1 MLKHTKIITGV
12 IVMFLLIGFTLWF
25 FYESDKDVYSF
36 YAHLSAVFIEIAL
49 SITILELFFE
59 YARKQETFKIYSL
72 ARSYI
77 FERVFYSLNR
87 VIIQDQEDLR
97 YIDNLGHY
105 ASFDKYMRKNK
116 VLGKMADEIIA
127 KLSDNCIVEV
137 SNVIKRDFDKIER
150 SSNSYVV
157 SMNEDLFMSLFKFVD
172 SCDQVNK
179 FELTKENLEFMI
191 NSLRHDIK
199 IPDYDLSWRD
209 IYKRII
215 YSWLYIINNF
225 IYFSNKDSQL
235 LRYQFKNMMGEWVS
249 IVVLSGHLRP
259 ASLLKPSLT

>member
-1 MLKHTKIITGV
+1 MLKQTRV
-12 IVMFLLIGFTLWF
+12 IASVILMFLLIGFIFWF
-25 FYESDKDVYSF
+25 FYESDKDTYSF

-59 YARKQETFKIYSL
+59 YTRTQETFKIYSL

-87 VIIQDQEDLR
+87 VIIKDQDDLR
-97 YIDNLGHY
+97 YIDKLGHY
-105 ASFDKYMRKNK
+105 PSFDKYMKKNK
-116 VLGKMADEIIA
+116 ILGKMSDEIIN
-127 KLSDNCIVEV
+127 KLSDRCIIQLVK
-137 SNVIKRDFDKIER
+137 VIERDFDKLER

-179 FELTKENLEFMI
+179 VDLTTESKAFMI
-191 NSLRHDIK
+191 ESLRHNIK

-209 IYKRII
+209 IFKRII
-215 YSWLYIINNF
+215 FSWLYIINNF
-225 IYFSNKDSQL
+225 IYFSNKDSEL
-235 LRYQFKNMMGEWVS
+235 LRYQFKNMMH
-249 IVVLSGHLRP
+249 I
-259 ASLLKPSLT
+259 